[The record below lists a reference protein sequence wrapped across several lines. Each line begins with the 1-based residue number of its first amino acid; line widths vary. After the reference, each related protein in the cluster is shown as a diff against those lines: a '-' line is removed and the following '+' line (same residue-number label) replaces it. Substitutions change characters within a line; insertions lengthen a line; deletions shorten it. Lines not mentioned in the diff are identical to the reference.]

1 MTKAKAIR
9 SSTNTPTQSHGPEEF
24 LAPPHISGRDETR
37 AVQVD
42 RDLSQIP
49 GRSAVSLHGT
59 VTVDRADAVRVVPTV
74 DPNERVRLEFG
85 HEDFDRY
92 FRGQARMI
100 REDEENNT
108 GPLIILVSSRFVADI
123 LRKRYG
129 DVLGRICREY
139 SPVDMPALDPGV
151 SQDMQLARELQF
163 KVDSSRFG
171 PSSPFAHDTSFEDK
185 YAASQRGGATRS
197 VRAQK
202 RPAITGRFTL
212 DRFVTGN
219 SNLVAY
225 QAICNLIDAAVAEP
239 GTVSVGG
246 EVVFIHGPCGVGK
259 THLLQAAVGRVR
271 ELQPDARVAYTTA
284 EEFTNGYL
292 TALRGGSAKLD
303 IFRARYR
310 KLDLLCIDDV
320 HFLAGKKG
328 TQKELLHTLESID
341 LSGSRLAVASDHH
354 PDELAQF
361 STPVMSRMRA
371 GAVVGVDLPDES
383 MRIDL
388 IRHLA
393 HRRGISID
401 MDAARI
407 LAASAHAIG
416 SSARELDGLVSQA
429 EVRARISGGAKNEL
443 SIGNVTISA
452 EIARLVLAT
461 CGTGGSQYSSQVVT
475 GSIEGIDGGRRRRPV
490 RFAEILDAVCTALD
504 VEIRDV
510 HGRGRHPRV
519 VLARAVVTRLARRLT
534 PMSYPEIARGL
545 ARTNHSTFITADK
558 RLGQQIEQGLRLGQ
572 VQITG
577 EPGLVEMELS
587 TFEDVL
593 ADRILRGV
601 GVSTM

>member
-1 MTKAKAIR
+1 MAP
-9 SSTNTPTQSHGPEEF
+9 TPVGTPHAGSQAGSQTGSHAGPR
-24 LAPPHISGRDETR
+24 I
-37 AVQVD
+37 
-42 RDLSQIP
+42 
-49 GRSAVSLHGT
+49 
-59 VTVDRADAVRVVPTV
+59 VPSIE
-74 DPNERVRLEFG
+74 PNERVRQEFG
-85 HEDFDRY
+85 HEDYNRY
-92 FRGQARMI
+92 FRGQARLV
-100 REDEENNT
+100 REDEDKNT
-108 GPLIILVSSRFVADI
+108 GVLVVLVSSRFVADV

-139 SPVDMPALDPGV
+139 APSELPALDPEI
-151 SQDMQLARELQF
+151 SHDLQLSRELRF
-163 KVDSSRFG
+163 RVDSTRFG
-171 PSSPFAHDTSFEDK
+171 PSSPFANEV
-185 YAASQRGGATRS
+185 GADRQYDDARRNGVARA
-197 VRAQK
+197 VRTHK
-202 RPAITGRFTL
+202 RPVPTGRFTL
-212 DRFVTGN
+212 DRFVSGN
-219 SNLVAY
+219 SNVVAY
-225 QAICNLIDAAVAEP
+225 QAVCNLIDAAVAEP
-239 GTVSVGG
+239 GTVGVGG
-246 EVVFIHGPCGVGK
+246 EVVFVHGPCGVGK

-271 ELQPDARVAYTTA
+271 ELCPEAHVAYTTA

-292 TALRGGSAKLD
+292 TALRGGTSKLD
-303 IFRARYR
+303 AFRSRYR
-310 KLDLLCIDDV
+310 RLDLLCIDDV

-371 GAVVGVDLPDES
+371 GAVVGIDLPDES
-383 MRIDL
+383 MRVDL

-393 HRRGISID
+393 HRRGINID
-401 MDAARI
+401 IDAARL

-429 EVRARISGGAKNEL
+429 EVRARISTGTKHEI
-443 SIGNVTISA
+443 SIGHISISA
-452 EIARLVLAT
+452 ETARLVLAT
-461 CGTGGSQYSSQVVT
+461 CGAGAGNYPSYQIDT
-475 GSIEGIDGGRRRRPV
+475 GSENADMGANRRRRPV

-519 VLARAVVTRLARRLT
+519 VLARAMVTRLARRLT

-572 VQITG
+572 VHIAGETG
-577 EPGLVEMELS
+577 LIEMELS

-601 GVSTM
+601 GVGAMS